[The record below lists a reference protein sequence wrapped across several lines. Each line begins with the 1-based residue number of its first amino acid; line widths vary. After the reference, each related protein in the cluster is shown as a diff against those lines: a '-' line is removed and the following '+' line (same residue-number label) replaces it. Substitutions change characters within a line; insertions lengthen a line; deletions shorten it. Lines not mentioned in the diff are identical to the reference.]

1 MPKPK
6 DWPPHV
12 QVVGNLGVK
21 QGEATK
27 VDEHFGP
34 LLAWL
39 EQGAPPIFIGFG
51 SMVIADTARLQQ
63 TLALALALAL
73 ALTLTL
79 TLALALDLTLT
90 KARPS
95 RATWVGASGRTGTS
109 STPTTARW
117 TGLSSAGRPTR

>member
-73 ALTLTL
+73 TLTLTL
-79 TLALALDLTLT
+79 TLALALALTLT
-90 KARPS
+90 LPLTLITCRQ
-95 RATWVGASGRTGTS
+95 
-109 STPTTARW
+109 
-117 TGLSSAGRPTR
+117 